1 MNFKPFVAILLS
13 YFISPL
19 PNLVAAQSVAK
30 MITTQELVEEM
41 NRQEAESI
49 IRGQLDRGDI
59 QKELEKLGV
68 SAEDARMRLASLSDS
83 EMTDIATQME
93 AAQYGGITDI
103 LIIIIL
109 ILVIIY
115 LAKKI

>member
-1 MNFKPFVAILLS
+1 M
-13 YFISPL
+13 SPL
-19 PNLVAAQSVAK
+19 PNLMAAQTAAK

-41 NRQEAESI
+41 NRHEAESI
-49 IRGQLDRGDI
+49 IREQLDRGDI
-59 QKELEKLGV
+59 QKELEKMGV
-68 SAEDARMRLASLSDS
+68 NANDARMRLASLSDS
-83 EMTDIATQME
+83 EMTDIASQME
-93 AAQYGGITDI
+93 AAQYGGITNI